1 MESSLRQLIDRQKIS
16 DVLSTYCRGVD
27 RCDVSLVK
35 SAYHVDSFDD
45 RGYWRGSGHE
55 FAEFVV
61 DRLLKA
67 NSATTHS
74 ITNILIDF
82 QGAYARSEAQVM
94 ATLVRRDTSPVI
106 ADVIGGRYVDR
117 LSQREGVWRI
127 EERTVVLDWHK
138 VETWHPGEAPFALD
152 DFYVGKRG
160 DRSDPIFTLL
170 SHNSVR
176 VESVSSLPRE

>member
-1 MESSLRQLIDRQKIS
+1 MESLLRQLIDRQKIS

-45 RGYWRGSGHE
+45 RGYWRGSGHD
-55 FAEFVV
+55 FADFVV
-61 DRLLKA
+61 DRLLRE
-67 NSATTHS
+67 NSATTHA

-94 ATLVRRDTSPVI
+94 ATLVRRDTSPVV

-138 VETWHPGEAPFALD
+138 VETWHPREAPVMMDTFPSNLPID
-152 DFYVGKRG
+152 PSPLLFFLKDILFLKR
-160 DRSDPIFTLL
+160 
-170 SHNSVR
+170 
-176 VESVSSLPRE
+176 